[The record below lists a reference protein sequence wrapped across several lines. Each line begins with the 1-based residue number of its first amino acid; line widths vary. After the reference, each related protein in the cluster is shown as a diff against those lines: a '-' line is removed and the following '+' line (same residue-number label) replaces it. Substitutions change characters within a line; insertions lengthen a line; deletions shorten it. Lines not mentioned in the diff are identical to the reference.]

1 MAVSLPGW
9 CPGGPYRAG
18 AATSA
23 VAMTGPGDAG
33 AGPTLR
39 NLAAAITGQGRRAE
53 AVTVA
58 PSAEAILA
66 GRLPAG
72 HPHVEAARGAPDHRR
87 SRS

>member
-9 CPGGPYRAG
+9 CPSGPYRAG
-18 AATSA
+18 AVTSA

-33 AGPTLR
+33 AGLTLR
-39 NLAAAITGQGRRAE
+39 NLAAAIAGQGRRAE

-66 GRLPAG
+66 GRLPVG
-72 HPHVEAARGAPDHRR
+72 HRHVGAARDALHHLRGG
-87 SRS
+87 S